1 MVLMRSQVWE
11 PLIKKPSSQEPDEG
25 GIQNHTGEKETN
37 DLYVGMSWFH
47 NEKQHK
53 HEIKNRAPIHELTQ
67 KVFRFPFF
75 FDEYDSYDGAGYKK
89 KSTGRR
95 ALRLPSVKWSPFASA
110 LWVGSFALELA

>member
-11 PLIKKPSSQEPDEG
+11 PLIKRPSSQEPDEG

-37 DLYVGMSWFH
+37 DLYIGVSRFH
-47 NEKQHK
+47 NEKKHK
-53 HEIKNRAPIHELTQ
+53 HKIKNRAPIHELTQ

-89 KSTGRR
+89 KKAQG
-95 ALRLPSVKWSPFASA
+95 
-110 LWVGSFALELA
+110 EEH